1 MNFEEYYLW
10 YKSIH
15 IIAVISW
22 MAALF
27 YMPRLF
33 VYHTRAEKGSEM
45 DKTFQIMEKRLL
57 RIIMNPA
64 MIVTYIFGILNA
76 YIYGFE
82 ALGVWFHIKMTAVLA
97 LTIFHALEVRWMK
110 NFAAGNNKHSE
121 KFFRIVN
128 EIPVL
133 LMIIAVIMVTVKPF
147 E

>member
-1 MNFEEYYLW
+1 MNFEEYYFW

-33 VYHTRAEKGSEM
+33 VYHTRAEIGSEM
-45 DKTFQIMEKRLL
+45 DKTFQIMEKKLL

-64 MIVTYIFGILNA
+64 MIVTYIFGLLNA
-76 YIYGFE
+76 YIYGFA
-82 ALGVWFHIKMTAVLA
+82 ALGMWFHIKMGAVLG
-97 LTIFHALEVRWMK
+97 LTIFHGLQARWMK
-110 NFAAGNNKHSE
+110 KFATGNNTHSE
-121 KFFRIVN
+121 RFFRMIN
-128 EIPVL
+128 EIPVV

>member
-10 YKSIH
+10 YKAIH

-33 VYHTRAEKGSEM
+33 VYHTRAPLGSEM
-45 DKTFQIMEKRLL
+45 DQTFQIMEKKLL

-64 MIVTYIFGILNA
+64 MIATYIFGLLNA
-76 YIYGFE
+76 YIYGFA
-82 ALGVWFHIKMTAVLA
+82 ALGMWFHIKMAAVLG
-97 LTIFHALEVRWMK
+97 LTAFHGLQARWMK
-110 NFAAGNNKHSE
+110 QFAAGKNTHSE
-121 KFFRIVN
+121 RFFRLVN
-128 EIPVL
+128 EIPVVF
-133 LMIIAVIMVTVKPF
+133 MIIAVIMVTVKPF